1 MKTVKRSTEG
11 QFVIPEATRK
21 AHHLAAGTKFV
32 VSFVGDEIRMIP
44 LPMFPHTTVADTAGL
59 LAKRGRKN
67 MHAEKSSS
75 TVSKTLRARDAATRS

>member
-11 QFVIPEATRK
+11 SFVIPEATRK

-32 VSFVGDEIRMIP
+32 VSFVGDEIRLIP

-59 LAKRGRKN
+59 LAKRGRKSMSEAN
-67 MHAEKSSS
+67 TRASI
-75 TVSKTLRARDAATRS
+75 SKALKARDAATRS